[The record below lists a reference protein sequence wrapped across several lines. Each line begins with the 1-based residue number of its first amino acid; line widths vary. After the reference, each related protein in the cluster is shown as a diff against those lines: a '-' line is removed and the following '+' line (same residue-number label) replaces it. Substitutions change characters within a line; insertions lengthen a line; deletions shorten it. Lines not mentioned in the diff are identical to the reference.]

1 MKRELSNFDKTLI
14 AAVFT
19 VCFAM
24 LCISVIAVAGMVS
37 EKSIEYHTAGTVG
50 QASQVKSST
59 NILSAASVLQQ
70 TTQPY
75 AYDTSETAATESA
88 PASTTDTASAVVS
101 EGMATVSQSEVSA
114 SAQDTQAPLP
124 TQAPFAV
131 SEPPIQTL
139 PPRTSPPT
147 QAVKFPINI
156 NTATAEELM
165 ALNGIGEK
173 KAAAIIEYRN
183 TYGAFASIEDLT
195 KVSGIGAK
203 TLEGIRAYITVGE

>member
-59 NILSAASVLQQ
+59 NILSAAAPQQ
-70 TTQPY
+70 TTQLY
-75 AYDTSETAATESA
+75 AYDTSETAVTESA
-88 PASTTDTASAVVS
+88 TVTTTDTASAVVS

-124 TQAPFAV
+124 TQVPLAV

-203 TLEGIRAYITVGE
+203 TLEVIRAYITVGE

>member
-59 NILSAASVLQQ
+59 NILSAAAPQQ

-114 SAQDTQAPLP
+114 SAQDTQTPLP

-203 TLEGIRAYITVGE
+203 TLEVIRAYITVGE